1 MIVVAGFNSAI
12 DKRFDIDVLTA
23 GEVHRARSVVA
34 APGGKGLHV
43 AQTIA
48 ALGGEV
54 HLVGV
59 IDQAHRDLFE
69 TVLRARGVTF
79 HGIVAPAIRTCL
91 AIRERDGRI
100 TELLEPGSL
109 LDAAAVDGL
118 MGTFR
123 TLAARA
129 KIAVLSGSVP
139 PGCPEDVY
147 ASLVRDIQADGVRCL
162 VDASG
167 DALCAA
173 IEARPYLIK
182 PNREE
187 TAMLRGV
194 SVVNRDDAAAAV
206 QAFAVA
212 GIKMPVVS
220 MGELGA
226 LCPSDGDIL
235 HAIAPAV
242 DVVNPVG
249 SGDCMLGGIAYA
261 LSRGEAAAQ
270 ALRLGVACG
279 AANAASHDTGDAAA
293 EYIAALSPRVEMRF
307 FRLPVDPE
315 PSTPNRARTSGAGE
329 HRNEQT

>member
-12 DKRFDIDVLTA
+12 DKRIDIDTLSA
-23 GEVHRARSVVA
+23 GTLHRAGSMVA

-48 ALGGEV
+48 ALGAEV
-54 HLVGV
+54 HLVGL

-69 TVLRARGVTF
+69 TTLRARGVTF
-79 HGIVAPAIRTCL
+79 HGIVVPAIRTCL
-91 AIRERDGRI
+91 AIRERNGRI
-100 TELLEPGSL
+100 TELLEPGPSL
-109 LDAAAVDGL
+109 DDSTVDML
-118 MGTFR
+118 MNTFR

-139 PGCPEDVY
+139 PGCPRDIY
-147 ASLVRDIQADGVRCL
+147 GTLVRDTQAHGVRCL
-162 VDASG
+162 VDTSG

-194 SVVNRDDAAAAV
+194 SVVDRDDAVAAV
-206 QAFAVA
+206 QAFAAA
-212 GIKMPVVS
+212 GIQMPVVS

-226 LCPSDGDIL
+226 LCPSEGGIL

-242 DVVNPVG
+242 DAVNPVG

-261 LSRGEAAAQ
+261 LARGEAAAQ

-315 PSTPNRARTSGAGE
+315 PSTPNRATTSGAGE